1 MPDDGLQLLLQL
13 PDELLLNRSKKN
25 IGNNKKE
32 KEKMKHFYQRKVDG
46 KPVSTIKVKNRAAI
60 ITNHIVL

>member
-13 PDELLLNRSKKN
+13 PDELLLNRSKK
-25 IGNNKKE
+25 ISATTKK
-32 KEKMKHFYQRKVDG
+32 KKKMKHFYQRKMDG